1 MCVIIILLLEPASA
15 LFYPKACDYR
25 TLGFDLR

>member
-15 LFYPKACDYR
+15 LFYLKACDYR